1 MNLEESF
8 LVTKGDM
15 VIYLFRQ
22 IPRKLKL
29 T

>member
-22 IPRKLKL
+22 IPAKLQL

>member
-22 IPRKLKL
+22 ITRELKL